1 MSLNIK
7 SERVVALVRELAARA
22 GTSQTSAVEDAVVR
36 RLAEL
41 DRERADD
48 DDRRQVAAREVL
60 GHLRSLLTDDDV
72 RAIRDAEQALYD
84 DAGLP
89 R

>member
-7 SERVVALVRELAARA
+7 SERVVALVRELATRV
-22 GTSQTSAVEDAVVR
+22 GTSQTSAVEDAVAR
-36 RLAEL
+36 RLAGL
-41 DRERADD
+41 DRERVDR
-48 DDRRQVAAREVL
+48 DDRRRLAAREAL
-60 GHLRSLLTDDDV
+60 EHLRSLLTDDDV
-72 RAIRDAEQALYD
+72 RAIRGAEEELYD